1 MKKVKII
8 IASLA
13 IVLSI
18 FGLSFTP
25 APTYAANSI
34 CGQPNVSEEIKKANG
49 CGGSSTTDL
58 SNVIVGIIN
67 GIVAILGIVA
77 AIFVIVGG
85 VNYMTSQG
93 DPGKLQKAKN
103 TILYSVI
110 GLIIAA
116 LAFAIVNF
124 VVANILKGDGG
135 GRNSAESSETTTEDN
150 STD

>member
-1 MKKVKII
+1 MKKIKII
-8 IASLA
+8 VASLA

-18 FGLSFTP
+18 FGLNFTP

-34 CGQPNVSEEIKKANG
+34 CDQPNVSEEIKKANG

-58 SNVIVGIIN
+58 SGVIVGIVN

-93 DPGKLQKAKN
+93 DAGKLQKAKN
-103 TILYSVI
+103 TILYSLI
-110 GLIIAA
+110 GLVIAA
-116 LAFAIVNF
+116 LAFAIINF
-124 VVANILKGDGG
+124 VVVNVLKNNGG
-135 GRNSAESSETTTEDN
+135 GNNAESSETTTKDN
-150 STD
+150 

>member
-8 IASLA
+8 IAGLA

-18 FGLSFTP
+18 FGLNFTP

-34 CGQPNVSEEIKKANG
+34 CDQPNVSEEIKKANG

-58 SNVIVGIIN
+58 SDVIVGIVN

-93 DPGKLQKAKN
+93 DAGKLQKAKN
-103 TILYSVI
+103 TILYSLI
-110 GLIIAA
+110 GLVIAA
-116 LAFAIVNF
+116 LAFAIINF
-124 VVANILKGDGG
+124 VVVNVLKNNGG
-135 GRNSAESSETTTEDN
+135 ENSTESSETTTN
-150 STD
+150 K